1 MKTVEMARTE
11 NWIKLASFSG
21 LLSLLLVELME
32 LVEVDELVELVKAG
46 MLQRSELQQHTVIS
60 ELGNWSISCF

>member
-1 MKTVEMARTE
+1 MARTE
-11 NWIKLASFSG
+11 NWIKSAPFSW

-32 LVEVDELVELVKAG
+32 LVEVDDLVELVKAG

-60 ELGNWSISCF
+60 ELGNWFMSCF